1 MRTLMRTTHN
11 QLVPIFILALSFIL
25 SSSNLNAQEVR
36 LGLSMTPNVSW
47 LKSTD
52 GFHTTDGV
60 NGNFGYALI
69 IDFVQNDWLSF
80 SSGLHVFD
88 TGGKMMFYDPEI
100 KEDVYIQSSS
110 REYRL
115 KYVELPLALKARSKQ
130 IGYSTI
136 YGQVGVGL
144 GLNIGISANIENQNR
159 FILEGG
165 EWTPYETNSYTDPN
179 YQVHDDFKLSRA
191 SYIVGAGVE
200 RELNEYLSLIIGVN
214 FNSAFLNIH
223 KESYQVVLNEE
234 GLPSNIEG
242 NIAQELITGN
252 DKAFELVLGLI
263 F

>member
-1 MRTLMRTTHN
+1 MRTIHN
-11 QLVPIFILALSFIL
+11 QLVPILILALSFIL
-25 SSSNLNAQEVR
+25 CSSNFCAQEVR

-52 GFHTTDGV
+52 GFHTTEGV

-88 TGGKMMFYDPEI
+88 TGGKMKFYDPEI

-110 REYRL
+110 RKYRL
-115 KYVELPLALKARSKQ
+115 KYVELPLSLKARSKQ

-136 YGQVGVGL
+136 YGQVGMGL
-144 GLNIGISANIENQNR
+144 GLNIGVSANIENQNS
-159 FILEGG
+159 FELVDD
-165 EWTPYETNSYTDPN
+165 EWVPLNSYDYTDPN
-179 YQVHDDFKLSRA
+179 YQVHDDFKLLRA

-200 RELNEYLSLIIGVN
+200 RELNEYLSLIIGLN
-214 FNSAFLNIH
+214 YNSAFLNLH
-223 KESYQVVLNEE
+223 KESHQVILNEE
-234 GLPSNIEG
+234 GLPSNIIG
-242 NIAQELITGN
+242 NPVQELITGN
-252 DKAFELVLGLI
+252 DKAFELVIGLI

>member
-1 MRTLMRTTHN
+1 MRTTHN
-11 QLVPIFILALSFIL
+11 QLVSILILALSFI
-25 SSSNLNAQEVR
+25 SFSSNFYAQEVR

-52 GFHTTDGV
+52 GFHTTEGI

-69 IDFVQNDWLSF
+69 IDFVQNDWLSI
-80 SSGLHVFD
+80 SSGLHIFD
-88 TGGKMMFYDPEI
+88 TGGKMKFYDPEI
-100 KEDVYIQSSS
+100 KEGIYIQSSS

-115 KYVELPLALKARSKQ
+115 KYVELPLSLKARSKQ

-144 GLNIGISANIENQNR
+144 GLNIGVSANIENQNS
-159 FILEGG
+159 FELVDDECV
-165 EWTPYETNSYTDPN
+165 PLNVYDYTDPN
-179 YQVHDDFKLSRA
+179 YQVHDDFKLFRA

-200 RELNEYLSLIIGVN
+200 RELNEYLSLIIGLN

-223 KESYQVVLNEE
+223 KESHQVILNED
-234 GLPSNIEG
+234 GLTSNIEG
-242 NIAQELITGN
+242 TPAQELITGN
-252 DKAFELVLGLI
+252 DKAFELVIGLI

>member
-1 MRTLMRTTHN
+1 MITLMRTTHN
-11 QLVPIFILALSFIL
+11 QLAPILILALSFIL
-25 SSSNLNAQEVR
+25 CSSNLYTQEVR

-88 TGGKMMFYDPEI
+88 TGGKMKFYDPEI
-100 KEDVYIQSSS
+100 KEDLYIQSSS
-110 REYRL
+110 RDYRL
-115 KYVELPLALKARSKQ
+115 KYVELPLSLKARYKQ

-144 GLNIGISANIENQNR
+144 GLNIGVSANIQNQNS
-159 FILEGG
+159 FQLVDD
-165 EWTPYETNSYTDPN
+165 EWIPLNTYDYTDPN
-179 YQVHDDFKLSRA
+179 YQVHDDFKLLRA

-200 RELNEYLSLIIGVN
+200 RELSEYLSLIIGVN

-223 KESYQVVLNEE
+223 KESYQVVLSEE